1 MKIIDAKKTRFYWVY
16 FILAIL
22 LFLGALIV
30 APIWSGTDVFFKS
43 WGAKLIDILIA
54 VAIAYY
60 IIVYLLKK
68 VSSSKGAI
76 LILTIVEIVLLSLV
90 ALGSVLS
97 QFKVINISGPCQVL
111 GLALWLRGVIELVRA
126 YYYRGF
132 TSKIKYS
139 LAQLAVAIAMVTFG
153 TYIFARPIISSTTM
167 LWILVA
173 LLIVFGVYTLL
184 YGISAKKP
192 SKK

>member
-60 IIVYLLKK
+60 IIVYLLK
-68 VSSSKGAI
+68 
-76 LILTIVEIVLLSLV
+76 
-90 ALGSVLS
+90 
-97 QFKVINISGPCQVL
+97 
-111 GLALWLRGVIELVRA
+111 R
-126 YYYRGF
+126 
-132 TSKIKYS
+132 
-139 LAQLAVAIAMVTFG
+139 
-153 TYIFARPIISSTTM
+153 
-167 LWILVA
+167 
-173 LLIVFGVYTLL
+173 
-184 YGISAKKP
+184 
-192 SKK
+192 